1 MDTQD
6 DRQRRSA
13 IRTIEH
19 VYTKA
24 NTNRTGLTAWL
35 LVTMCARSLEL
46 SVRSSVDNVAAK
58 SETVVYKQAF
68 SSHVRQL
75 NKQT

>member
-13 IRTIEH
+13 IRTREH
-19 VYTKA
+19 IYTKA
-24 NTNRTGLTAWL
+24 NTNRTSLTDWL
-35 LVTMCARSLEL
+35 LVTMCGLEL
-46 SVRSSVDNVAAK
+46 SVRSGVDNVAAK
-58 SETVVYKQAF
+58 SETVAHKQAF